1 MSLKGYVI
9 GAGLIV
15 TGAIFYATVPT
26 PSLDLRDASLK
37 YTQVTNNIAAK
48 TKELGA
54 DGLTSSKTFLDRD
67 IADEIISLKSRARQ
81 LAPENKWYKEEEQR
95 IYKRKRNSSILMGG
109 GVLAATLNFIIPYI
123 NRKRQKR
130 LQERGQ

>member
-1 MSLKGYVI
+1 MSRVIYTFSGFSVAI
-9 GAGLIV
+9 GAMLLV
-15 TGAIFYATVPT
+15 TVPT

-67 IADEIISLKSRARQ
+67 IADEILSLKSQARQ

-109 GVLAATLNFIIPYI
+109 GVLAATLNFVVPYI